1 MIIAFCILASFS
13 LLVMSALTYV
23 IVYLNKETDKLYET
37 ILRLENPA
45 AVGAL
50 KSSDNKPREE
60 KPASP
65 QPIYR

>member
-1 MIIAFCILASFS
+1 MIVAFCILAGLS

-23 IVYLNKETDKLYET
+23 IVYLNNETDKLYET
-37 ILRLENPA
+37 ILRLENPT